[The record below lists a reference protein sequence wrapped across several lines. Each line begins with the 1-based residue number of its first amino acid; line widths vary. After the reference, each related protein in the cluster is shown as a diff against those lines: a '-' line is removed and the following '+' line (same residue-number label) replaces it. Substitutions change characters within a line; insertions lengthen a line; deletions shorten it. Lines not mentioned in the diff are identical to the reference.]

1 METLKGKTVSFIGL
15 GLMGGALAMGVR
27 KQNPQ
32 KICAFDINEEVLED
46 ALSKKV
52 IDWGVSEPEGIRQI
66 LGQSDLVILCLYP
79 QLALNF
85 ILDYMDAFKEKALI
99 TDITGVKKPLIQGL
113 RGVLREDLDFIPGH
127 PMAGS
132 EKEGFGNA
140 DDSIFKDRNYILVP
154 QPSNQ
159 PDNLALIKNLIY
171 DLGFV
176 NIVETTAEVHDQK
189 IAFTSQLC
197 HVIASALIDSEED
210 LHITDYEGGSFGD
223 LTRIAMI
230 NAGMWSEL
238 FICNQ
243 EALVEQIEKFE
254 KSLDSMKKM
263 ISSSDNAGMTKVL
276 SNVRK
281 KRITME
287 VDRQNKSLAKDPK
300 SLKLSEEKNQ

>member
-15 GLMGGALAMGVR
+15 GLMGGALAMGIR
-27 KQNPQ
+27 KQGPD

-46 ALSKKV
+46 ALRKEV

-66 LGQSDLVILCLYP
+66 LRVSDLVVICLYP
-79 QLALNF
+79 QLALDF
-85 ILDYMDAFKEKALI
+85 ILEYMEDFKKNAVI
-99 TDITGVKKPLIQGL
+99 TDITGVKKLLVDHL
-113 RGVLREDLDFIPGH
+113 RGVLREDLDLILGH

-140 DDSIFKDRNYILVP
+140 DDAIFKDRNYILVP
-154 QPSNQ
+154 QPENK
-159 PDNLALIKNLIY
+159 PENLSFIKEIIRN
-171 DLGFV
+171 LGFV

-197 HVIASALIDSEED
+197 HVIASALVDSEDD

-230 NAGMWSEL
+230 NAGMWTEL
-238 FICNQ
+238 FICNK
-243 EALVEQIEKFE
+243 EALVDQIEKFE
-254 KSLDSMKKM
+254 KSMDTIKKM
-263 ISSSDNAGMTKVL
+263 IQAEDSDGLTEIL

-287 VDRQNKSLAKDPK
+287 VDRQNKTSAKTQK
-300 SLKLSEEKNQ
+300 A

>member
-15 GLMGGALAMGVR
+15 GLMGGALAMGIR
-27 KQNPQ
+27 KQGPD

-46 ALSKKV
+46 ALRKEV

-66 LGQSDLVILCLYP
+66 LRVSDLVVICLYP
-79 QLALNF
+79 QLALDF
-85 ILDYMDAFKEKALI
+85 ILEYMEDFKKNAVI
-99 TDITGVKKPLIQGL
+99 TDITGVKKLL
-113 RGVLREDLDFIPGH
+113 VDHLKGVLREDLDLILGH

-140 DDSIFKDRNYILVP
+140 DDSIFKERNYILVP
-154 QPSNQ
+154 QPENK
-159 PDNLALIKNLIY
+159 PENLAFIKEIIRN
-171 DLGFV
+171 LGFV

-197 HVIASALIDSEED
+197 HVIASALVDSEDD

-230 NAGMWSEL
+230 NAGMWTEL
-238 FICNQ
+238 FICNK
-243 EALVEQIEKFE
+243 EALVDQIEKFE
-254 KSLDSMKKM
+254 KSMDTMKKM
-263 ISSSDNAGMTKVL
+263 IQAEDSDGLTEIL

-287 VDRQNKSLAKDPK
+287 VDRQNKASAKTQK
-300 SLKLSEEKNQ
+300 A

>member
-15 GLMGGALAMGVR
+15 GLMGGALAMGIR
-27 KQNPQ
+27 KQGPD

-46 ALSKKV
+46 ALRKEV

-66 LGQSDLVILCLYP
+66 LEVSDLVVICLYP
-79 QLALNF
+79 QLALDF
-85 ILDYMDAFKEKALI
+85 ILEYMEDFKENAVI
-99 TDITGVKKPLIQGL
+99 TDITGVKKLLVDSLQ
-113 RGVLREDLDFIPGH
+113 GVLREDLDLILGH

-140 DDSIFKDRNYILVP
+140 DDSIFKNRNYILVP
-154 QPSNQ
+154 QPQNQ
-159 PDNLALIKNLIY
+159 PENLAFIKEIIRN
-171 DLGFV
+171 LGFV
-176 NIVETTAEVHDQK
+176 NIVETTAEIHDQK

-197 HVIASALIDSEED
+197 HVIASALVDSEED

-230 NAGMWSEL
+230 NAGMWTEL
-238 FICNQ
+238 FICNK
-243 EALVEQIEKFE
+243 EALVDQIEKFE
-254 KSLDSMKKM
+254 KSMDTMKKM
-263 ISSSDNAGMTKVL
+263 IQAEDSQGLTEIL

-287 VDRQNKSLAKDPK
+287 VDRQNKTSANAQKA
-300 SLKLSEEKNQ
+300 

>member
-15 GLMGGALAMGVR
+15 GLMGGALAIGIR
-27 KQNPQ
+27 KQGPD

-46 ALSKKV
+46 ALRKEV

-66 LGQSDLVILCLYP
+66 LGVSDLVVICLYP
-79 QLALNF
+79 QLALDF
-85 ILDYMDAFKEKALI
+85 ILEYMEDFKENAVI
-99 TDITGVKKPLIQGL
+99 TDITGVKKLLVDHL
-113 RGVLREDLDFIPGH
+113 RGVLREDLDLILGH

-140 DDSIFKDRNYILVP
+140 DDAIFKDRNYILVP
-154 QPSNQ
+154 QPENK
-159 PDNLALIKNLIY
+159 PENLSFIKEIIRN
-171 DLGFV
+171 LGFV

-197 HVIASALIDSEED
+197 HVIASALVDSEED

-230 NAGMWSEL
+230 NAGMWTEL
-238 FICNQ
+238 FICNK
-243 EALVEQIEKFE
+243 EALVDQIEKFE
-254 KSLDSMKKM
+254 KSMDTMKKM
-263 ISSSDNAGMTKVL
+263 IQAEDSDGLTEIL

-287 VDRQNKSLAKDPK
+287 VDRQNKTSAKTQK
-300 SLKLSEEKNQ
+300 A

>member
-15 GLMGGALAMGVR
+15 GLMGGALAMGIR
-27 KQNPQ
+27 KQGPD

-46 ALSKKV
+46 ALRKEV

-66 LGQSDLVILCLYP
+66 LRVSDLVVICLYP
-79 QLALNF
+79 QLALDF
-85 ILDYMDAFKEKALI
+85 ILEYMEDFKKNAVI
-99 TDITGVKKPLIQGL
+99 TDITGVKKLL
-113 RGVLREDLDFIPGH
+113 VDHLKGVLREDLDLILGH

-140 DDSIFKDRNYILVP
+140 DDSIFKERNYILVP
-154 QPSNQ
+154 QPENK
-159 PDNLALIKNLIY
+159 PENLAFIKEIIRN
-171 DLGFV
+171 LGFV

-197 HVIASALIDSEED
+197 HVIASALVDSEDD

-230 NAGMWSEL
+230 NAGMWTEL
-238 FICNQ
+238 FICNK
-243 EALVEQIEKFE
+243 EALVDQIEKFE
-254 KSLDSMKKM
+254 KSMDTMKKM
-263 ISSSDNAGMTKVL
+263 IQAEDSDGLTEIL

-287 VDRQNKSLAKDPK
+287 VDRQNKTSAKTQK
-300 SLKLSEEKNQ
+300 A

>member
-15 GLMGGALAMGVR
+15 GLMGGALAMGIR
-27 KQNPQ
+27 KQGPD

-46 ALSKKV
+46 ALRKEV

-66 LGQSDLVILCLYP
+66 LRVSDLVVICLYP
-79 QLALNF
+79 QLALDF
-85 ILDYMDAFKEKALI
+85 ILEYMEDFKKNAVI
-99 TDITGVKKPLIQGL
+99 TDITGVKKLL
-113 RGVLREDLDFIPGH
+113 VDHLKGVLREDLDLILGH

-140 DDSIFKDRNYILVP
+140 DDAIFKERNYILVP
-154 QPSNQ
+154 QPENK
-159 PDNLALIKNLIY
+159 PENLSFIKEIIRN
-171 DLGFV
+171 LGFV

-197 HVIASALIDSEED
+197 HVIASALVDSEDD

-230 NAGMWSEL
+230 NAGMWTEL
-238 FICNQ
+238 FICNK
-243 EALVEQIEKFE
+243 EALVDQIEKFE
-254 KSLDSMKKM
+254 KSMDTMKKM
-263 ISSSDNAGMTKVL
+263 IQAEDSDGLTEIL

-287 VDRQNKSLAKDPK
+287 VDRQNKTSAKTQK
-300 SLKLSEEKNQ
+300 A

>member
-85 ILDYMDAFKEKALI
+85 ILDYMDAFKEKAVI

>member
-15 GLMGGALAMGVR
+15 GLMGGALAMGIR
-27 KQNPQ
+27 KQGPD

-46 ALSKKV
+46 ALRKEV

-66 LGQSDLVILCLYP
+66 LRVSDLVVICLYP
-79 QLALNF
+79 QLALDF
-85 ILDYMDAFKEKALI
+85 ILEYMEDFKKNAVI
-99 TDITGVKKPLIQGL
+99 TDITGVKKLLVDHL
-113 RGVLREDLDFIPGH
+113 RGVLREDLDLILGH

-140 DDSIFKDRNYILVP
+140 DDAIFKERNYILVP
-154 QPSNQ
+154 QPENK
-159 PDNLALIKNLIY
+159 PENLSFIKEIIRN
-171 DLGFV
+171 LGFV

-197 HVIASALIDSEED
+197 HVIASALVDSEDD

-230 NAGMWSEL
+230 NAGMWTEL
-238 FICNQ
+238 FICNK
-243 EALVEQIEKFE
+243 EALVDQIEKFE
-254 KSLDSMKKM
+254 KSMDTMKKM
-263 ISSSDNAGMTKVL
+263 IQAEDSDGLTEIL

-287 VDRQNKSLAKDPK
+287 VDRQNKTSAKTQK
-300 SLKLSEEKNQ
+300 A

>member
-15 GLMGGALAMGVR
+15 GLMGGALAMGIR
-27 KQNPQ
+27 KQGPD

-46 ALSKKV
+46 ALRKEV

-66 LGQSDLVILCLYP
+66 LRVSDLVVICLYP
-79 QLALNF
+79 QLALDF
-85 ILDYMDAFKEKALI
+85 ILEYMEDFKENAVI
-99 TDITGVKKPLIQGL
+99 TDITGVKKLLVDHL
-113 RGVLREDLDFIPGH
+113 RGVLREDLDLILGH

-140 DDSIFKDRNYILVP
+140 DDTIFKDRNYILVP
-154 QPSNQ
+154 QPENK
-159 PDNLALIKNLIY
+159 PENLAFIKEIIRN
-171 DLGFV
+171 LGFV

-197 HVIASALIDSEED
+197 HVIASALVDSEED

-230 NAGMWSEL
+230 NAGMWTEL
-238 FICNQ
+238 FICNK
-243 EALVEQIEKFE
+243 EALVDQIEKFE
-254 KSLDSMKKM
+254 KSMDTMKKM
-263 ISSSDNAGMTKVL
+263 IQAEDSDGLTEIL

-287 VDRQNKSLAKDPK
+287 VDRQNKTSAKTQK
-300 SLKLSEEKNQ
+300 A

>member
-15 GLMGGALAMGVR
+15 GLMGGALAMGIR
-27 KQNPQ
+27 KQGPD

-46 ALSKKV
+46 ALRKEV

-66 LGQSDLVILCLYP
+66 LVVSDLVVICLYP
-79 QLALNF
+79 QLALDF
-85 ILDYMDAFKEKALI
+85 ILEYMEDFKENAVI
-99 TDITGVKKPLIQGL
+99 TDITGVKKLLVDHL
-113 RGVLREDLDFIPGH
+113 RGVLREDLDLILGH

-140 DDSIFKDRNYILVP
+140 DDSIFKNRNYILVP
-154 QPSNQ
+154 QPENK
-159 PDNLALIKNLIY
+159 PENLAFIKEIIHN
-171 DLGFV
+171 LGFV

-197 HVIASALIDSEED
+197 HVIASALVDSEDD

-230 NAGMWSEL
+230 NAGMWTEL
-238 FICNQ
+238 FICNK
-243 EALVEQIEKFE
+243 EALVDQIEKFE
-254 KSLDSMKKM
+254 KSMDTMKKM
-263 ISSSDNAGMTKVL
+263 IQAEDSQGLTEIL

-287 VDRQNKSLAKDPK
+287 VDRQNKTSAKTQK
-300 SLKLSEEKNQ
+300 A

>member
-15 GLMGGALAMGVR
+15 GLMGGALAMGIR
-27 KQNPQ
+27 KQGPD

-46 ALSKKV
+46 ALRKEV

-66 LGQSDLVILCLYP
+66 LRVSDLVVICLYP
-79 QLALNF
+79 QLALDF
-85 ILDYMDAFKEKALI
+85 ILEYMEDFKKNAVI
-99 TDITGVKKPLIQGL
+99 TDITGVKKLL
-113 RGVLREDLDFIPGH
+113 VDHLKGVLREDLDLILGH

-140 DDSIFKDRNYILVP
+140 DDAIFKERNYILVP
-154 QPSNQ
+154 QPENK
-159 PDNLALIKNLIY
+159 PENLAFIKEIIRN
-171 DLGFV
+171 LGFV

-197 HVIASALIDSEED
+197 HVIASALVDSEDD

-230 NAGMWSEL
+230 NAGMWTEL
-238 FICNQ
+238 FICNK
-243 EALVEQIEKFE
+243 EALVDQIEKFE
-254 KSLDSMKKM
+254 KSMDTMKKM
-263 ISSSDNAGMTKVL
+263 IQAEDSDGLTEIL

-287 VDRQNKSLAKDPK
+287 VDRQNKTSAKTQK
-300 SLKLSEEKNQ
+300 A

>member
-15 GLMGGALAMGVR
+15 GLMGGALAMGIR
-27 KQNPQ
+27 KQNPD

-46 ALSKKV
+46 ALRKKV

-66 LGQSDLVILCLYP
+66 LKESDLVVICLYP
-79 QLALNF
+79 QLALDF
-85 ILDYMDAFKEKALI
+85 ILEYMQDFKQNAVI
-99 TDITGVKKPLIQGL
+99 TDITGVKKLL
-113 RGVLREDLDFIPGH
+113 VDHLKGVLREDLDLILGH

-154 QPSNQ
+154 QPENR
-159 PDNLALIKNLIY
+159 PENLAFIREIIRN
-171 DLGFV
+171 LGFV
-176 NIVETTAEVHDQK
+176 NIVETTAEIHDQK

-197 HVIASALIDSEED
+197 HVIASALVDSEDD

-230 NAGMWSEL
+230 NAGMWTEL
-238 FICNQ
+238 FICNK
-243 EALVEQIEKFE
+243 EALVDQIEKFE
-254 KSLDSMKKM
+254 NSMDTMKKM
-263 ISSSDNAGMTKVL
+263 IQAEDSVGLTEIL

-287 VDRQNKSLAKDPK
+287 VDRQNKTSAKAQK
-300 SLKLSEEKNQ
+300 A

>member
-15 GLMGGALAMGVR
+15 GLMGGALAMGIR
-27 KQNPQ
+27 KQNPD

-66 LGQSDLVILCLYP
+66 LKESDLVVICLYP
-79 QLALNF
+79 QLALDF
-85 ILDYMDAFKEKALI
+85 ILEYMQDFKQNAVI
-99 TDITGVKKPLIQGL
+99 TDITGVKKLL
-113 RGVLREDLDFIPGH
+113 VDHLKGVLREDLDLILGH

-154 QPSNQ
+154 QPENR
-159 PDNLALIKNLIY
+159 PENLAFIREIIRN
-171 DLGFV
+171 LGFV
-176 NIVETTAEVHDQK
+176 NIVETTAEIHDQK

-197 HVIASALIDSEED
+197 HVIASALVDSEDD

-230 NAGMWSEL
+230 NAGMWTEL
-238 FICNQ
+238 FICNK
-243 EALVEQIEKFE
+243 EALVDQIEKFE
-254 KSLDSMKKM
+254 NSMDTMKKM
-263 ISSSDNAGMTKVL
+263 IQAEDSAGLTEIL

-287 VDRQNKSLAKDPK
+287 VDRQNKTSAKAQK
-300 SLKLSEEKNQ
+300 A

>member
-15 GLMGGALAMGVR
+15 GLMGGALAMGIR
-27 KQNPQ
+27 KQGPD

-46 ALSKKV
+46 ALRKEV

-66 LGQSDLVILCLYP
+66 LRVSDLVVICLYP
-79 QLALNF
+79 QLALDF
-85 ILDYMDAFKEKALI
+85 ILEYMEDFKKNAVI
-99 TDITGVKKPLIQGL
+99 TDITGVKKLL
-113 RGVLREDLDFIPGH
+113 VDHLKGVLREDLDLILGH

-140 DDSIFKDRNYILVP
+140 DDSIFKERNYILVS
-154 QPSNQ
+154 QPENK
-159 PDNLALIKNLIY
+159 PENLAFIKEIIRN
-171 DLGFV
+171 LGFV

-197 HVIASALIDSEED
+197 HVIASALVDSEDD

-230 NAGMWSEL
+230 NAGMWTEL
-238 FICNQ
+238 FICNK
-243 EALVEQIEKFE
+243 EALVDQIEKFE
-254 KSLDSMKKM
+254 KSMDTMKKM
-263 ISSSDNAGMTKVL
+263 IQAEDSDGLTEIL

-287 VDRQNKSLAKDPK
+287 VDRQNKTSAKTQK
-300 SLKLSEEKNQ
+300 A

>member
-15 GLMGGALAMGVR
+15 GLMGGALAMGIR
-27 KQNPQ
+27 KQNPD

-66 LGQSDLVILCLYP
+66 LKESDLVVICLYP
-79 QLALNF
+79 QLALDF
-85 ILDYMDAFKEKALI
+85 ILEYMQDFKQNAVI
-99 TDITGVKKPLIQGL
+99 TDITGVKKLL
-113 RGVLREDLDFIPGH
+113 VDHLKGVLREDLDLILGH

-154 QPSNQ
+154 QPENR
-159 PDNLALIKNLIY
+159 PENLAFIREIIRN
-171 DLGFV
+171 LGFV
-176 NIVETTAEVHDQK
+176 NIVETTAEIHDQK

-197 HVIASALIDSEED
+197 HVIASALVDSEDD

-230 NAGMWSEL
+230 NAGMWTEL
-238 FICNQ
+238 FICNK
-243 EALVEQIEKFE
+243 EALVDQIEKFE
-254 KSLDSMKKM
+254 NSMDTMKKM
-263 ISSSDNAGMTKVL
+263 IQAEDSAGLTEIL

-281 KRITME
+281 KRMTME
-287 VDRQNKSLAKDPK
+287 VDRQNKTSAKAQK
-300 SLKLSEEKNQ
+300 A

>member
-52 IDWGVSEPEGIRQI
+52 VDWGVSEPEGIRQI

>member
-1 METLKGKTVSFIGL
+1 MRERFFKMETLKGKTVSFIGL
-15 GLMGGALAMGVR
+15 GLMGGALAMGIR
-27 KQNPQ
+27 KQNPD

-46 ALSKKV
+46 ALRKKV

-66 LGQSDLVILCLYP
+66 LKESDLVVICLYP
-79 QLALNF
+79 QLALDF
-85 ILDYMDAFKEKALI
+85 ILEYMQDFKQNAVI
-99 TDITGVKKPLIQGL
+99 TDITGVKKLL
-113 RGVLREDLDFIPGH
+113 VDHLKGVLREDLDLILGH

-154 QPSNQ
+154 QPENR
-159 PDNLALIKNLIY
+159 PENLAFIREIIRN
-171 DLGFV
+171 LGFV
-176 NIVETTAEVHDQK
+176 NIVETTAEIHDQK

-197 HVIASALIDSEED
+197 HVIASALVDSEDD

-230 NAGMWSEL
+230 NAGMWTEL
-238 FICNQ
+238 FICNK
-243 EALVEQIEKFE
+243 EALVDQIEKFE
-254 KSLDSMKKM
+254 NSMDTMKKM
-263 ISSSDNAGMTKVL
+263 IQAEDSAGLVQIL

-287 VDRQNKSLAKDPK
+287 VDRQNKTSAKK
-300 SLKLSEEKNQ
+300 A

>member
-15 GLMGGALAMGVR
+15 GLMGGALAMGIR
-27 KQNPQ
+27 KQGPD

-46 ALSKKV
+46 ALRKEV

-66 LGQSDLVILCLYP
+66 LVVSDLVVICLYP
-79 QLALNF
+79 QLALDF
-85 ILDYMDAFKEKALI
+85 ILEYMEDFKENAVI
-99 TDITGVKKPLIQGL
+99 TDITGVKKLLVDHL
-113 RGVLREDLDFIPGH
+113 RGVLREDLDLILGH

-140 DDSIFKDRNYILVP
+140 DDSIFKNRNYILVP
-154 QPSNQ
+154 QPENK
-159 PDNLALIKNLIY
+159 PENLAFIKEIIHN
-171 DLGFV
+171 LGFV

-197 HVIASALIDSEED
+197 HVIASALVDSEDD

-230 NAGMWSEL
+230 NAGMWTEL
-238 FICNQ
+238 FICNK
-243 EALVEQIEKFE
+243 EALVDQIEKFE
-254 KSLDSMKKM
+254 KSMDTMKKM
-263 ISSSDNAGMTKVL
+263 IQAEDSQGLTEILN
-276 SNVRK
+276 NVRK

-287 VDRQNKSLAKDPK
+287 VDRQNKTSAKTQK
-300 SLKLSEEKNQ
+300 A

>member
-15 GLMGGALAMGVR
+15 GLMGGALAIGIR
-27 KQNPQ
+27 KQGPD

-46 ALSKKV
+46 ALRKEV

-66 LGQSDLVILCLYP
+66 LRVSDLVVICLYP
-79 QLALNF
+79 QLALDF
-85 ILDYMDAFKEKALI
+85 ILEYMEDFKKNAVI
-99 TDITGVKKPLIQGL
+99 TDITGVKKLL
-113 RGVLREDLDFIPGH
+113 VDHLKGVLREDLDLILGH

-140 DDSIFKDRNYILVP
+140 DDAIFKERNYILVP
-154 QPSNQ
+154 QPENK
-159 PDNLALIKNLIY
+159 PENLSFIKEIIRN
-171 DLGFV
+171 LGFV

-197 HVIASALIDSEED
+197 HVIASALVDSEDD

-230 NAGMWSEL
+230 NAGMWTEL
-238 FICNQ
+238 FICNK
-243 EALVEQIEKFE
+243 EALVDQIEKFE
-254 KSLDSMKKM
+254 KSMDTMKKM
-263 ISSSDNAGMTKVL
+263 IQAEDSDGLTEIL

-287 VDRQNKSLAKDPK
+287 VDRQNKTSAKTQK
-300 SLKLSEEKNQ
+300 A

>member
-15 GLMGGALAMGVR
+15 GLMGGALAMGIR
-27 KQNPQ
+27 KQGPD

-46 ALSKKV
+46 ALRKEV
-52 IDWGVSEPEGIRQI
+52 IDWGVSETEGIRQI
-66 LGQSDLVILCLYP
+66 LGVSDLVVICLYP
-79 QLALNF
+79 QLALDF
-85 ILDYMDAFKEKALI
+85 ILEYMEDFKENVVI
-99 TDITGVKKPLIQGL
+99 TDITGVKKLLVDHL
-113 RGVLREDLDFIPGH
+113 RGVLREDLDLILGH

-140 DDSIFKDRNYILVP
+140 DDSIFKNRNYILVP
-154 QPSNQ
+154 QPENK
-159 PDNLALIKNLIY
+159 PENLAFIKEIIHN
-171 DLGFV
+171 LGFV

-197 HVIASALIDSEED
+197 HVIASALVDSEDD

-230 NAGMWSEL
+230 NAGMWTEL
-238 FICNQ
+238 FICNK
-243 EALVEQIEKFE
+243 EALVDQIEKFE
-254 KSLDSMKKM
+254 KSMDTMKKM
-263 ISSSDNAGMTKVL
+263 IQAEDSQGLTEIL

-287 VDRQNKSLAKDPK
+287 VDRQNKTSAKTQK
-300 SLKLSEEKNQ
+300 A

>member
-15 GLMGGALAMGVR
+15 GLMGGALAMGIR
-27 KQNPQ
+27 KQGPD

-46 ALSKKV
+46 ALRKEV
-52 IDWGVSEPEGIRQI
+52 IDWGVSELEGIRQI
-66 LGQSDLVILCLYP
+66 LGVSDLVVICLYP
-79 QLALNF
+79 QLALDF
-85 ILDYMDAFKEKALI
+85 ILEYMEDFKENAVI
-99 TDITGVKKPLIQGL
+99 TDITGVKKLLVDQL
-113 RGVLREDLDFIPGH
+113 RGVLREDLDLILGH

-140 DDSIFKDRNYILVP
+140 DDAIFKDRNYILVP
-154 QPSNQ
+154 QPENK
-159 PDNLALIKNLIY
+159 PENLAFIKEIIRN
-171 DLGFV
+171 LGFV

-197 HVIASALIDSEED
+197 HVIASALVDSEED

-230 NAGMWSEL
+230 NAGMWTEL
-238 FICNQ
+238 FICNK
-243 EALVEQIEKFE
+243 EALVDQIEKFE
-254 KSLDSMKKM
+254 KSMDTMKKM
-263 ISSSDNAGMTKVL
+263 IQAEDSDGLTEIL

-287 VDRQNKSLAKDPK
+287 VDRQNKTSARTQKA
-300 SLKLSEEKNQ
+300 

>member
-15 GLMGGALAMGVR
+15 GLMGGALAMGIR
-27 KQNPQ
+27 KQGPD

-46 ALSKKV
+46 ALRKEV

-66 LGQSDLVILCLYP
+66 LRVSDLVVICLYP
-79 QLALNF
+79 QLALDF
-85 ILDYMDAFKEKALI
+85 ILEYMEDFKENAVI
-99 TDITGVKKPLIQGL
+99 TDITGVKKLLVDHL
-113 RGVLREDLDFIPGH
+113 RGVLREDLDLILGH

-140 DDSIFKDRNYILVP
+140 DDSIFKNRNYILVP
-154 QPSNQ
+154 QPENK
-159 PDNLALIKNLIY
+159 PENLAFIKEIIHN
-171 DLGFV
+171 LGFV

-197 HVIASALIDSEED
+197 HVIASALVDSEDD

-230 NAGMWSEL
+230 NAGMWTEL
-238 FICNQ
+238 FICNK
-243 EALVEQIEKFE
+243 EALVDQIEKFE
-254 KSLDSMKKM
+254 KSMDTMKKM
-263 ISSSDNAGMTKVL
+263 IQAEDSDGLTEIL

-287 VDRQNKSLAKDPK
+287 VDRQNKTSAKTQK
-300 SLKLSEEKNQ
+300 A

>member
-15 GLMGGALAMGVR
+15 GLMGGALAMGIR
-27 KQNPQ
+27 KQNPD

-46 ALSKKV
+46 ALRKKV

-66 LGQSDLVILCLYP
+66 LKESDLVVICLYP
-79 QLALNF
+79 QLALDF
-85 ILDYMDAFKEKALI
+85 ILEYMQDFKQNAII
-99 TDITGVKKPLIQGL
+99 TDITGVKKLL
-113 RGVLREDLDFIPGH
+113 VDHLKGVLREDLDLILGH

-154 QPSNQ
+154 QPENR
-159 PDNLALIKNLIY
+159 PENLAFIREIIRN
-171 DLGFV
+171 LGFV
-176 NIVETTAEVHDQK
+176 NIVETTAEIHDQK

-197 HVIASALIDSEED
+197 HVIASALVDSEDD

-230 NAGMWSEL
+230 NAGMWTEL
-238 FICNQ
+238 FICNK
-243 EALVEQIEKFE
+243 EALVDQIEKFE
-254 KSLDSMKKM
+254 NSMDTMKKM
-263 ISSSDNAGMTKVL
+263 IQAEDSAGLTEIL

-287 VDRQNKSLAKDPK
+287 VDRQNKTSAKTQK
-300 SLKLSEEKNQ
+300 A

>member
-15 GLMGGALAMGVR
+15 GLMGGALAMGIR
-27 KQNPQ
+27 KQGPD

-46 ALSKKV
+46 ALRKAV
-52 IDWGVSEPEGIRQI
+52 IDWGVNEPEGIRQI
-66 LGQSDLVILCLYP
+66 LGVSDLVVICLYP
-79 QLALNF
+79 QLALDF
-85 ILDYMDAFKEKALI
+85 ILEYMEDFKENAVI
-99 TDITGVKKPLIQGL
+99 TDITGVKKLLVDQL
-113 RGVLREDLDFIPGH
+113 RGVLREDLDLILGH

-140 DDSIFKDRNYILVP
+140 DDAIFKDRNYILVP
-154 QPSNQ
+154 QPENK
-159 PDNLALIKNLIY
+159 PKNLAFIKEIILN
-171 DLGFV
+171 LGFV

-197 HVIASALIDSEED
+197 HVIASALVDSEED

-230 NAGMWSEL
+230 NAGMWTEL
-238 FICNQ
+238 FICNK
-243 EALVEQIEKFE
+243 EALVDQIEKFE
-254 KSLDSMKKM
+254 KSMDTMKKM
-263 ISSSDNAGMTKVL
+263 IQAEDSDGLTEIL

-287 VDRQNKSLAKDPK
+287 VDRQNKTSARTQKA
-300 SLKLSEEKNQ
+300 

>member
-1 METLKGKTVSFIGL
+1 MEGLTGKTVSFIGL
-15 GLMGGALAMGVR
+15 GLMGGALAMGIR

-32 KICAFDINEEVLED
+32 KICAFDINEEVLEE

-52 IDWGVSEPEGIRQI
+52 IDWGVSEPQGIRAI
-66 LGQSDLVILCLYP
+66 LAQSDIVVLCLYP
-79 QLALNF
+79 QLALSF
-85 ILDYMDAFKEKALI
+85 MCDYMDVFKENALI
-99 TDITGVKKPLIQGL
+99 TDITGVKKPLIDGL
-113 RGVLREDLDFIPGH
+113 DGILRKDLDFIPGH

-140 DDSIFKDRNYILVP
+140 DDAIFKDRNYILVP
-154 QPSNQ
+154 LASNK
-159 PDNLALIKNLIY
+159 PENLALIKKMIY
-171 DLGFV
+171 NLGFV
-176 NIVETTAEVHDQK
+176 NIVETTAAVHDQK

-254 KSLDSMKKM
+254 KSLDTMKKM
-263 ISSSDNAGMTKVL
+263 ISSSDNAGMTAVL

-287 VDRQNKSLAKDPK
+287 VDRKNKSLSKTPK
-300 SLKLSEEKNQ
+300 SLKVSEEKAE

>member
-15 GLMGGALAMGVR
+15 GLMGGALAMGIR
-27 KQNPQ
+27 KQGPD

-46 ALSKKV
+46 ALRKEV

-66 LGQSDLVILCLYP
+66 LRVSDLVVICLYP
-79 QLALNF
+79 QLALDF
-85 ILDYMDAFKEKALI
+85 ILEYMEDFKENAVI
-99 TDITGVKKPLIQGL
+99 TDITGVKKLL
-113 RGVLREDLDFIPGH
+113 VDHLKGVLREDLDLILGH

-140 DDSIFKDRNYILVP
+140 DDAIFKERNYILVP
-154 QPSNQ
+154 QPENK
-159 PDNLALIKNLIY
+159 PENLSFIKEIIRN
-171 DLGFV
+171 LGFV

-197 HVIASALIDSEED
+197 HVIASALVDSEDD

-230 NAGMWSEL
+230 NAGMWTEL
-238 FICNQ
+238 FICNK
-243 EALVEQIEKFE
+243 EALVDQIEKFE
-254 KSLDSMKKM
+254 KSMDTMKKM
-263 ISSSDNAGMTKVL
+263 IQAEDSDGLTEIL

-287 VDRQNKSLAKDPK
+287 VDRQNKTSAKTQK
-300 SLKLSEEKNQ
+300 A